1 MFGNNCSQSYKT
13 KKKLMLT
20 ICRKQETNCSLILC
34 WPIQP
39 NFPPRLQTLSL
50 YNVNLLPLCSGPV
63 QVFTRKTN
71 ICVTH
76 PSADR
81 TTAEELATWSGLSN
95 PSRTCLSLSFAF
107 PLPDTRDEVTSRGM
121 TEIWCSGMFIP
132 AEPTGGRSHTHFLS
146 HSRSQ
151 EHDGLNYDALPAM
164 PCRGHTEDSK
174 RVSDETTNSNTVW
187 KQAAYRCT
195 WRRLKHN
202 ESVQRK
208 LKKKRNESAEVTQLH
223 FGLSSHQLITWPT
236 SSAAR
241 LLQMFLVRNPI
252 NDSIQIL
259 MRTLRNSTSR
269 SVFIHRWKPWA
280 CFIYSCATVFI
291 YQVEETIWVLLLLG
305 FLTASPFDHANC
317 FWNTIL
323 ELSWGLIH
331 FTCKET
337 ALQF

>member
-81 TTAEELATWSGLSN
+81 TTAEELATWPGLSN

-132 AEPTGGRSHTHFLS
+132 AEPTGGAHTHTS
-146 HSRSQ
+146 CPTAGAKS
-151 EHDGLNYDALPAM
+151 M
-164 PCRGHTEDSK
+164 MVWTTTPCP
-174 RVSDETTNSNTVW
+174 
-187 KQAAYRCT
+187 QCP
-195 WRRLKHN
+195 
-202 ESVQRK
+202 
-208 LKKKRNESAEVTQLH
+208 AEVTQRTAS
-223 FGLSSHQLITWPT
+223 GLATRRQ
-236 SSAAR
+236 
-241 LLQMFLVRNPI
+241 
-252 NDSIQIL
+252 IQIQCEN
-259 MRTLRNSTSR
+259 RPR
-269 SVFIHRWKPWA
+269 IAAP
-280 CFIYSCATVFI
+280 
-291 YQVEETIWVLLLLG
+291 EG
-305 FLTASPFDHANC
+305 G
-317 FWNTIL
+317 WNTMKVYS
-323 ELSWGLIH
+323 EN
-331 FTCKET
+331 
-337 ALQF
+337 